1 MKTCAEEKVKEVKVL
16 ERSVDDL
23 QSTVCALEEQLARK
37 VSQPNAVSVAKNKQ
51 GTELG
56 KNIMHLHRQEEAMLS
71 GSNSMHSEPSILIDE
86 IFATNRGAL
95 AAESKENEDLHHQV
109 DEALLLNGMLK
120 DRMLED
126 LSLLQVN
133 NAIPVNDMEGCS
145 QFQLCN
151 LLANY
156 HHESVVIN
164 TIANDIE
171 TIVLASELKQHEA
184 VVQEQML
191 MCTEVVEGL
200 KTESTL
206 WKVDQ
211 ELGSAIIDDLL
222 EESSNIR
229 TDRENM
235 KRNKDK
241 IIAKVKRA
249 KAATS
254 LMCSLPK

>member
-1 MKTCAEEKVKEVKVL
+1 MSCSL
-16 ERSVDDL
+16 
-23 QSTVCALEEQLARK
+23 
-37 VSQPNAVSVAKNKQ
+37 
-51 GTELG
+51 
-56 KNIMHLHRQEEAMLS
+56 
-71 GSNSMHSEPSILIDE
+71 
-86 IFATNRGAL
+86 
-95 AAESKENEDLHHQV
+95 ENEDLHHQL
-109 DEALLLNGMLK
+109 DEALLVNGMLK

-171 TIVLASELKQHEA
+171 TIVLASELKQHKAE
-184 VVQEQML
+184 VQEQML
-191 MCTEVVEGL
+191 MCTEFVEGL

-229 TDRENM
+229 TDRESL

-241 IIAKVKRA
+241 IRATVKRA